1 MKFHSLLLGVSA
13 GTLGLSGVAATQE
26 TSSQPAAAP
35 RVVLE
40 EVIVTAERRSESL
53 QTTAI
58 SASVLTGADLTK
70 LGVDIVDQLQFVSP
84 GAVINN
90 FGQGIDFNIRGIGK
104 GEHNTQTMTGVITYR
119 DAVPSFPGY
128 FTREPYF
135 DIAHVEI
142 LRGPQGTFAGQNST
156 GGAVFV
162 TSNNPVIAG
171 GHAGY
176 LQGQVGNFNDF
187 GLQGAVNLPIND
199 TMAARIAFNG
209 ETRDSFY
216 NITGPWTG
224 SDGALD
230 QGSVRLGFLWQPDD
244 ASTVLLKVDYSYL
257 DMGAY
262 PADPVLSANDIFD
275 ITANADMKALDR
287 FGRATLKIDHQFS
300 GGTTFRSVTG
310 YQFGNTA
317 YRADLDGTGCRDLQI
332 P

>member
-13 GTLGLSGVAATQE
+13 GTLGLSGVAA
-26 TSSQPAAAP
+26 SQQTPSESAAAS

-58 SASVLTGADLTK
+58 SASVLSGNDLAK
-70 LGVDIVDQLQFVSP
+70 LGVDVVDQLQFVAP

-104 GEHNTQTMTGVITYR
+104 GEHNTQTATGVITYR
-119 DAVPSFPGY
+119 DSVPSFPGY

-162 TSNNPVIAG
+162 TSNDPVIGG

-187 GLQGAVNLPIND
+187 ALQGAVNLPIND
-199 TMAARIAFNG
+199 TFAARIAFNG
-209 ETRDSFY
+209 ETRDSFHD
-216 NITGPWTG
+216 ISGPWTG

-244 ASTVLLKVDYSYL
+244 AWSVLFKADYSYL

-262 PADPVLSANDIFD
+262 PADPVLSTNDMFD
-275 ITANADMKALDR
+275 ITANADLKALDR
-287 FGRATLKIDHQFS
+287 FGRATLKVDYRFA
-300 GGTTFRSVTG
+300 GGTTLRSVTG
-310 YQFGNTA
+310 YQDGNTA
-317 YRADLDGTGCRDLQI
+317 YRADLDGDGCRDLQV